1 MKTTPHVHLG
11 DEVKDTVTG
20 FKGIVTS
27 ITEYLNGCRR
37 VGVQPPI
44 DKDGKMPD
52 AYSIDEPQLVIT
64 KAGKVKVGPQ
74 DTGGPMLRLASS
86 RVRR

>member
-1 MKTTPHVHLG
+1 MSIKMG
-11 DEVKDTVTG
+11 DEVKCMVTG

-37 VGVQPPI
+37 MGVQPPVN
-44 DKDGKMPD
+44 KDGTMPD
-52 AYSIDEPQLVIT
+52 AFSLDEPQLVLV

-74 DTGGPMLRLASS
+74 DTGGPMTRLTSS
-86 RVRR
+86 KITRR